1 MGISKFFPKRK
12 RTEKELKEREYNKKF
27 KKIFNSTLKNPT
39 AFKDRMME
47 AEELMKD
54 AVKDGVMTEKER
66 QKQLENFVKKSE
78 KFNNFLSKMRR

>member
-1 MGISKFFPKRK
+1 MGISKFFPKRE

-27 KKIFNSTLKNPT
+27 KKIFNSVIKNPT
-39 AFKDRMME
+39 SFRARMDE

-66 QKQLENFVKKSE
+66 VKQLENFTKKAE
-78 KFNNFLSKMRR
+78 KLNNFIAKTRR